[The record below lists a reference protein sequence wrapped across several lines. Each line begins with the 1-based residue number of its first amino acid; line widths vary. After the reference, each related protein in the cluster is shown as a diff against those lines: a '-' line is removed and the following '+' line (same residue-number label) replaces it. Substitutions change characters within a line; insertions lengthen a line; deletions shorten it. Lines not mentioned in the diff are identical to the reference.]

1 MINLEE
7 EERGAVGIFDKQASH
22 FLGNK
27 DHKNLLKL
35 RPSTP
40 KYVDDAVTQPDKEEG
55 DRTVQTVSLLSLL
68 PRT

>member
-7 EERGAVGIFDKQASH
+7 EERGAVGIFAKQASH

-40 KYVDDAVTQPDKEEG
+40 KYVDDAVTQPDKEEE
-55 DRTVQTVSLLSLL
+55 RTVQTVSLLSLL